1 MKITIVLLSILA
13 ASATWWWNMRSRH
26 NIRTPG
32 LAQKLKNILKCLVT
46 GAVVYFVLMACTLAY
61 LMVTTP

>member
-13 ASATWWWNMRSRH
+13 ASATWWWNMRSH
-26 NIRTPG
+26 HIRTPG
-32 LAQKLKNILKCLVT
+32 FAQKLKNILKCLIT

-61 LMVTTP
+61 LMITTP